1 MGLAFSGS
9 HKPEFNLPFSCYLG
23 LLFYAVGLTRP
34 LPSLLMLPHWKRAG
48 RTRDLKFGRHVAL
61 TVS

>member
-34 LPSLLMLPHWKRAG
+34 LPSLLDAATLEKGWAYQGP
-48 RTRDLKFGRHVAL
+48 
-61 TVS
+61 